1 MPKALKSQKIETR
14 SKPKKSRTQK
24 QSKTQNK
31 EKLEIKNIKN
41 FSCEL
46 QILTHLGN
54 PQVYFEE

>member
-1 MPKALKSQKIETR
+1 MPKASKSKKVETR
-14 SKPKKSRTQK
+14 SKSKRSRTEK
-24 QSKTQNK
+24 QSKTQNN